1 MKNLI
6 SSKKLLI
13 VFLFFLIIGLI
24 FIFSS
29 FFISKEIVSSV
40 NRRGYKVMM
49 DAASYFN
56 MIDNIASNFRIGGLV
71 ISLIGGLG
79 VIKFIKDI

>member
-1 MKNLI
+1 
-6 SSKKLLI
+6 
-13 VFLFFLIIGLI
+13 
-24 FIFSS
+24 
-29 FFISKEIVSSV
+29 
-40 NRRGYKVMM
+40 MM

-56 MIDNIASNFRIGGLV
+56 MIDNIASNFRIGGLA